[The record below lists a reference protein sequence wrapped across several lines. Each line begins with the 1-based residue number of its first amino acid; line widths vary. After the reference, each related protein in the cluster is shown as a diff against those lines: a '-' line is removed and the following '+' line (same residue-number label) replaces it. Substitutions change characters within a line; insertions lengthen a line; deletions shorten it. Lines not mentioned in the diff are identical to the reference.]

1 MSLLD
6 ALQEANN
13 TVGGI
18 KGLSFISLEHDVS
31 ILVDSFEFMD
41 WPRNIVAP
49 PIITGTL
56 KNNRAKEFVTITGFM
71 VTRIN
76 QDTTDYRTVQIEPDF
91 IAPMRAAARKFI
103 IALLNTDLTDS
114 EVEDVSYNI
123 TSQYRWL
130 TNHLFGVTYSLR
142 WPVRSG
148 LC

>member
-6 ALQEANN
+6 ALQEANQID
-13 TVGGI
+13 GI
-18 KGLSFISLEHDVS
+18 KGLSFINLEHEHA
-31 ILVDSFEFMD
+31 ILVDSFEFLD

-49 PIITGTL
+49 PIITGIL
-56 KNNRAKEFVTITGFM
+56 KNNRAKEIVTITGFM

-76 QDTTDYRTVQIEPDF
+76 QDTNDYRSVQIEPDF

-103 IALLNTDLTDS
+103 IGLANSELTDP
-114 EVEDVSYNI
+114 EVEDISYTI

-130 TNHLFGVTYSLR
+130 ANHLFGVYYTCRL
-142 WPVRSG
+142 PVRHK